1 MSTVRRPL
9 SAVLPAT
16 VLLAAAVLL
25 LAAACGSGSSA
36 TRAGGDPQKVA
47 GAITVFAAAS
57 LTGTFTALGTEFE
70 KAHPGTKVGFNFGAS
85 STLARQLTEGA
96 PGDVFAAAS
105 GTTMDTV
112 TKAGAAAGAPAVF
125 ARNRLEIAVPPA
137 NPGHVRGLADF
148 ARPSLRIAVCAPQV
162 PCGVAAATAF
172 AAAGITPRPDTLE
185 QDVKATLAKVVSG
198 EVDAALVYRTDVRA
212 AGAAVR
218 GLDFPEAADAVN
230 DYPIVVLRD
239 SPNAATAAAF
249 RDFVLSPAGRSV
261 LVAAGFD
268 SP

>member
-1 MSTVRRPL
+1 MTVRRP
-9 SAVLPAT
+9 VAT
-16 VLLAAAVLL
+16 LL
-25 LAAACGSGSSA
+25 LVGALLLSGACGTGDAGTAS
-36 TRAGGDPQKVA
+36 GGDTTKVA
-47 GAITVFAAAS
+47 GPITVFAAAS
-57 LTGTFTALGTEFE
+57 LTGTFTQLGTQFE
-70 KAHPGTKVGFNFGAS
+70 KAHPGTEVGFNFGAS

-112 TKAGAAAGAPAVF
+112 TKAGDAAGMPAVF

-137 NPGHVRGLADF
+137 NPGHVRGLADL
-148 ARPSLRIAVCAPQV
+148 ARPELRIAICAPQV
-162 PCGVAAATAF
+162 PCGAAAGTTF
-172 AAAGITPRPDTLE
+172 AAAGVTPRPDTLE

-218 GLDFPEAADAVN
+218 GLDLPEAADAVN
-230 DYPIVVLRD
+230 DYPIVALAESR
-239 SPNAATAAAF
+239 NAATAAAF
-249 RDFVLSPAGRSV
+249 RDFVLSAAGRSV

-268 SP
+268 AP

>member
-1 MSTVRRPL
+1 MRVRRPL
-9 SAVLPAT
+9 VT
-16 VLLAAAVLL
+16 GLLAGVLL
-25 LAAACGSGSSA
+25 LAAACGNGSSA
-36 TRAGGDPQKVA
+36 TRGSGDTRKVT
-47 GAITVFAAAS
+47 GSITVFAAAS
-57 LTGTFTALGTEFE
+57 LTETFTALGKEFE

-85 STLARQLTEGA
+85 STLARQVTEGA

-112 TKAGAAAGAPAVF
+112 TKAGDAAGTPAVF
-125 ARNRLEIAVPPA
+125 ARNRLEIAVPAA

-148 ARPSLRIAVCAPQV
+148 ARPELRIAVCAPQV
-162 PCGVAAATAF
+162 PCGAAAAKAF
-172 AAAGITPRPDTLE
+172 AAAGTTPKPDTLE

-218 GLDFPEAADAVN
+218 GLDFPEAAKAVN
-230 DYPIVVLRD
+230 DYPIVVLRG
-239 SPNAATAAAF
+239 SRNAATAAAF
-249 RDFVLSPAGRSV
+249 RDFVLSPAGRSA

-268 SP
+268 AP

>member
-1 MSTVRRPL
+1 MRVRRPL
-9 SAVLPAT
+9 VT
-16 VLLAAAVLL
+16 GLLAGVLL

-36 TRAGGDPQKVA
+36 TRGSGDTSKVT
-47 GAITVFAAAS
+47 GSITVFAAAS
-57 LTGTFTALGTEFE
+57 LTETFTALGKEFE

-85 STLARQLTEGA
+85 STLARQVTEGA

-112 TKAGAAAGAPAVF
+112 TEAGDAAGTPAVF
-125 ARNRLEIAVPPA
+125 ARNRLEIAVPAA

-148 ARPSLRIAVCAPQV
+148 ARPELRIAVCAPQV
-162 PCGVAAATAF
+162 PCGAAAAKAF
-172 AAAGITPRPDTLE
+172 AAARTTPRPDTLE

-218 GLDFPEAADAVN
+218 GLDFPEAAKAVN
-230 DYPIVVLRD
+230 DYPIVVLRG
-239 SPNAATAAAF
+239 SRNAATAAAF
-249 RDFVLSPAGRSV
+249 RDFVLSPAGRSA

-268 SP
+268 AP